1 MSKKFIDGMNKT
13 FKIVDKFKDS
23 PMKYKILDNM
33 EKEIKNKK
41 KEKLTWE
48 TESIVVN
55 EDSDYRFQDHLD
67 EIKTIEKINK

>member
-1 MSKKFIDGMNKT
+1 MSKNKL
-13 FKIVDKFKDS
+13 KELEKKYEEMSKPLKAVSKRLSKFK
-23 PMKYKILDNM
+23 
-33 EKEIKNKK
+33 
-41 KEKLTWE
+41 KLTWE

>member
-1 MSKKFIDGMNKT
+1 MSKNKLKELEKQYEEMSKRLKAVSKR
-13 FKIVDKFKDS
+13 FSKFK
-23 PMKYKILDNM
+23 
-33 EKEIKNKK
+33 
-41 KEKLTWE
+41 KLTWE

>member
-1 MSKKFIDGMNKT
+1 MSKNKLKELEKQYEKMSKP
-13 FKIVDKFKDS
+13 FKAVSNRLSKFK
-23 PMKYKILDNM
+23 
-33 EKEIKNKK
+33 
-41 KEKLTWE
+41 KLTWE

>member
-1 MSKKFIDGMNKT
+1 MSKNKLKELEKQYEKMSKP
-13 FKIVDKFKDS
+13 FKAVSKRFGKFK
-23 PMKYKILDNM
+23 
-33 EKEIKNKK
+33 
-41 KEKLTWE
+41 KLTWE

>member
-1 MSKKFIDGMNKT
+1 MSKNKLKELEKQYKKMSKP
-13 FKIVDKFKDS
+13 FKAVSKRFGKFK
-23 PMKYKILDNM
+23 
-33 EKEIKNKK
+33 
-41 KEKLTWE
+41 KLTWE

>member
-1 MSKKFIDGMNKT
+1 MSKNKL
-13 FKIVDKFKDS
+13 KELEKQYEEMSKRLKAVSKRLSKFK
-23 PMKYKILDNM
+23 
-33 EKEIKNKK
+33 
-41 KEKLTWE
+41 KLTWE

>member
-48 TESIVVN
+48 AASVMVKVN
-55 EDSDYRFQDHLD
+55 
-67 EIKTIEKINK
+67 K

>member
-1 MSKKFIDGMNKT
+1 MSKNKLKELEKQYEEMSKP
-13 FKIVDKFKDS
+13 FKAVSKRLSKFK
-23 PMKYKILDNM
+23 
-33 EKEIKNKK
+33 
-41 KEKLTWE
+41 KLTWE